1 MPAAELARLIAIWK
15 PKRQRAGMTQRLK
28 ELETKPPEKLVMI
41 NREGDGESLKI
52 EWGGGAISIKP
63 GEVAFGRT
71 YEE

>member
-1 MPAAELARLIAIWK
+1 
-15 PKRQRAGMTQRLK
+15 MTQRLK

-63 GEVAFGRT
+63 GEVEFGRT